1 MANFMTNKNPQKSK
15 PNRTFILTGI
25 AISLSIAAFISPFAS
40 QDPDGL
46 DRVAQD
52 LKFEEKAVEEP
63 ITKQIPPAQIFDEYS
78 LKAVKDPKI
87 STALAG
93 IAGTLLVFG
102 LSWGLG
108 ELAVRRKS

>member
-1 MANFMTNKNPQKSK
+1 MTEQNPQKSK
-15 PNRTFILTGI
+15 PSRIFILTGC
-25 AISLSIAAFISPFAS
+25 ALSLAIAALVSPFAS

-63 ITKQIPPAQIFDEYS
+63 ITKQIPPALIFDEYS
-78 LKAVKDPKI
+78 VKAVENPKV

-93 IAGTLLVFG
+93 IAGTLVVFG

-108 ELAVRRKS
+108 ELTIRRKP